1 MWWFFAVCAYA
12 CMLPLCEH
20 ILAWCMRFIP
30 FCAIVLKTSRYGRV
44 VLKMCRD
51 PSCPISMTSSPIAGT
66 VVCLVS
72 VECVFGQCGVC
83 VWSVWS
89 VCLVS
94 VECVFGQCGVCVW
107 SVWSVCLVS
116 VECVFGQCGVCVWS
130 VWSVCLVS
138 VECVFGQ
145 CGVCV

>member
-1 MWWFFAVCAYA
+1 MCGGFLLCVH
-12 CMLPLCEH
+12 MLPLCEH

-72 VECVFGQCGVC
+72 VECVFGQ
-83 VWSVWS
+83 SWS

-116 VECVFGQCGVCVWS
+116 VECVFGQCGVT
-130 VWSVCLVS
+130 
-138 VECVFGQ
+138 FARR
-145 CGVCV
+145 